1 MELDESL
8 MGEATASERYTT
20 VRESFD
26 RFHTVESFGQYKMVE
41 DATASTHYVEG
52 QAYVLVENAT
62 ASTHYIEGQAM
73 GHPVTYEAGQY
84 QEQPPLIFQCET
96 SKAHAAGESPTE
108 ASSGW
113 TYCCP

>member
-1 MELDESL
+1 
-8 MGEATASERYTT
+8 
-20 VRESFD
+20 
-26 RFHTVESFGQYKMVE
+26 MVE

-62 ASTHYIEGQAM
+62 ASTYYIEGQAM
-73 GHPVTYEAGQY
+73 GHPATYEAGQY